1 MNFYKFVTGGGDVHS
16 VEYNVTDGHTDD
28 HVTTEDHVM
37 SGVHH
42 GNFTLSVSPY
52 TYISLTSVLD
62 VGVYLYR
69 SAIHMKELFDTV
81 AAYGRFQVGI
91 LLLYIPMILEC
102 ANRPYSCRKNFLTQK
117 ELF

>member
-1 MNFYKFVTGGGDVHS
+1 M
-16 VEYNVTDGHTDD
+16 EYNISDGH
-28 HVTTEDHVM
+28 TEDHVM
-37 SGVHH
+37 TGVHH

-81 AAYGRFQVGI
+81 AAYGRFQVGF
-91 LLLYIPMILEC
+91 LLLYIP
-102 ANRPYSCRKNFLTQK
+102 AFLLRSSYT
-117 ELF
+117 LVL